1 MNQIRLLARTF
12 FTRMFESE
20 LMPEGLPQV
29 QLIIWGTML
38 AATPTTGYPLL
49 LRREVS
55 DADRV
60 ILITLTM
67 IAIGVVSLIIWD
79 GVFPDRRDVRI
90 LGPLPIPTHRFVL
103 ARLAAL
109 GKVFLLFAA
118 TVCVPQS
125 IIFGLMAASYGDP
138 LPRLYGISAHLL
150 TVFLAST
157 FVFCSL
163 IAAQCLLLVLSGRRA
178 AQTASMTFQ
187 IFFAVGLVQM
197 LVFLGAIGRALGHGA
212 RSHDGLSAVVALP
225 PTWFF
230 GVYQVLARTDEGLTT
245 SLGELGI
252 AATIVSAALALALYA
267 LSYSHLSRRAL
278 DGPASQSGRV
288 PRTAVSR
295 LLTRAP
301 THGFNSPLRTA
312 IRQFAIR
319 TLVRS
324 RSHRMMLAV
333 YAGVALA
340 IVMSSA
346 VSVAVRNGGAGLW
359 QPGIS
364 MLSMPLVIQFLLLV
378 GLRVII
384 AIPAEPKA
392 RWAFRACEPAN
403 RGEAVTAAR
412 DALVM
417 LVVLPTTLLA
427 LGQGLVFWSIPA
439 GISHAAFCLV
449 VGVLFAELLVART
462 GKLPFA
468 CTYFPGRSRVFALW
482 PLYFVA
488 FTFYTVFLAA
498 VDRAL
503 IARPGKLVLF
513 CTAALVA
520 AQLLALYRSR
530 TLAAL
535 PGLRFEEED
544 PDAIFEGF
552 HLSEG
557 LAAAPRHAPAP

>member
-1 MNQIRLLARTF
+1 MSQTRLLARTF
-12 FTRMFESE
+12 FSRMFESD

-29 QLIIWGTML
+29 QLIIWGTLL

-49 LRREVS
+49 LRRDPF

-67 IAIGVVSLIIWD
+67 VAMGVVGLIIWD

-90 LGPLPIPTHRFVL
+90 LGPLPIPLRRFVL

-118 TVCVPQS
+118 PVCVPQS
-125 IIFGLMAASYGDP
+125 IIYGLIVASHGDP

-150 TVFLAST
+150 TVLFAGT
-157 FVFCSL
+157 FVFCAL
-163 IAAQCLLLVLSGRRA
+163 IAAQCLLLLLAGRRA
-178 AQTASMTFQ
+178 AQAASVTFQ
-187 IFFAVGLVQM
+187 ILFAVGLVQM
-197 LVFLGAIGRALGHGA
+197 LVFLGAIGRALGRGS
-212 RSHDGLSAVVALP
+212 RGSEGLSAVMALP

-230 GVYQVLARTDEGLTT
+230 GFYEILAGRGGATT
-245 SLGELGI
+245 TALGQI
-252 AATIVSAALALALYA
+252 AIAVTIGSALLAVGLYA
-267 LSYSHLSRRAL
+267 LSYPHLSRRAL
-278 DGPASQSGRV
+278 DGPVAQSTHV
-288 PRTAVSR
+288 PRAAVSR
-295 LLTRAP
+295 ALGHVPRR
-301 THGFNSPLRTA
+301 GFNSPLRTA
-312 IRQFAIR
+312 IRQFTIR
-319 TLVRS
+319 TLARS

-346 VSVAVRNGGAGLW
+346 VSVAVRNNGAGLW

-364 MLSMPLVIQFLLLV
+364 MISMPLVVQFLLLI

-392 RWAFRACEPAN
+392 RWAFRACEPSD
-403 RGEAVTAAR
+403 RGEAVSAAR
-412 DALVM
+412 DAMVT
-417 LVVLPTTLLA
+417 LVVVPTALLGLA
-427 LGQGLVFWSIPA
+427 QGLVFWTIA
-439 GISHAAFCLV
+439 AALSHAAFCFV
-449 VGVLFAELLVART
+449 IGTLFAEVLVART

-488 FTFYTVFLAA
+488 FSFYTVGLASVDRVLIQRPGRLVVFCLSALAA
-498 VDRAL
+498 
-503 IARPGKLVLF
+503 AR
-513 CTAALVA
+513 
-520 AQLLALYRSR
+520 LLALYRAR

-557 LAAAPRHAPAP
+557 LAAAPRHAQSP